1 MILNRKQVMDMS
13 QVLTDFFA
21 HLNAQREHNNEHI
34 TLTYKKLLK
43 EKPGVLTQETL
54 LSQLTKKDLDA
65 IRRWIEIEGVSKLT
79 KQPLIQRIIDV
90 REKAANRFLLT
101 MDNERLTLLKKLI
114 TGQALDIDQFTA
126 HKLAY
131 LTYTGLTFSV
141 KEGDRA
147 LLVMPEDVRMY
158 FSACEQSEWQVQAD
172 INDAVIRLTQGLLYY
187 YGYMP
192 KSTVF
197 ELVSPIVSYDLTRV
211 NLTIQDAIRY
221 YDYMNET
228 EQDLMDSRVVNM
240 TLLKEQQ
247 AKSIYQK
254 HYSFTDDQLIQAGTE
269 DFMDLTDE
277 LIRLVKY
284 LKERFSLDDV
294 TMNRYM
300 DDCLILL
307 NSFIDIDPAFIYLN
321 QHLSIVDDDDKKSL
335 LALLQESQDSIHT
348 WALKGNK
355 RKKDTH
361 QTHLSAPQK
370 KIGRNEP
377 CPCGSGKKYK
387 KCCG

>member
-1 MILNRKQVMDMS
+1 MHMS
-13 QVLTDFFA
+13 PVLTDFFT
-21 HLNAQREHNNEHI
+21 HLVAQREDNNEHI

-43 EKPGVLTQETL
+43 EKPDILTQAAL
-54 LSQLTKKDLDA
+54 LGQLTKKDLDA

-79 KQPLIQRIIDV
+79 KQPLIQRIKDAQ
-90 REKAANRFLLT
+90 EKAVTRFLLT
-101 MDNERLTLLKKLI
+101 MDNERLTLLKQLLSGH
-114 TGQALDIDQFTA
+114 TLDIDQFTA
-126 HKLAY
+126 HKLAFF
-131 LTYTGLTFSV
+131 TYTGLTFAV
-141 KEGDRA
+141 KEDDHAR
-147 LLVMPEDVRMY
+147 LVMPEDVREY
-158 FSACEQSEWQVQAD
+158 FSNCEQSQWQVQAD

-197 ELVSPIVSYDLTRV
+197 ELVSPIVNYDLTRV
-211 NLTIQDAIRY
+211 NLTIHDAIDY

-228 EQDLMDSRVVNM
+228 EQDFIDSRVVNL
-240 TLLKEQQ
+240 TLLKKEQQ
-247 AKSIYQK
+247 KSIYQQ
-254 HYSFTDDQLIQAGTE
+254 HHSFTDDQLIQAGTE

-284 LKERFSLDDV
+284 LKERFLLDDV

-321 QHLSIVDDDDKKSL
+321 QYLSIESDDDKKRL

-355 RKKDTH
+355 RKKDIKPTH
-361 QTHLSAPQK
+361 PPVSQK
-370 KIGRNEP
+370 KVGRNEP
-377 CPCGSGKKYK
+377 CPCGSGKKHK